1 MLRIKNPF
9 YCIKIIQQ
17 KVSYQEYLAARESV
31 TTLGQP
37 IITFIFIMALALGI
51 VSIYHILSS
60 DMRTYQLSGQLR
72 KISTVLLVIGF
83 IIIAW
88 FHLRIYQTIELVYPP
103 ELANY
108 MAANMGVSATSL
120 RFAVPLW
127 IETEKIYFWTLCLSI
142 FLTITNFRY
151 DFSRTKMTA
160 LFSSSLNIMLSIFMV
175 LSYMVNPFKEPLPG
189 LHSEITGWYQAAGA
203 GDPNIL
209 YGALYQLYFRIIYF
223 YNSEYMWTHPPML
236 FIAYASLV
244 VTFVGCVFM
253 LFRRE
258 KIFDRISYNHAKVG
272 YLLLTVGMLI
282 GYPWAVVAWDGK
294 EWWWDPK
301 INGSIMMWVLYSAY
315 LHSRIYLKRRNMWR
329 ATAILG
335 IICFLSLVFTYLL
348 TYIAPGIHAISQ

>member
-1 MLRIKNPF
+1 M
-9 YCIKIIQQ
+9 
-17 KVSYQEYLAARESV
+17 SYQEYLAARDTV
-31 TTLGQP
+31 TTIGQP
-37 IITFIFIMALALGI
+37 VIYVIFIFSLALGI
-51 VSIYHILSS
+51 IAIYHMLSNDS
-60 DMRTYQLSGQLR
+60 RAFRLASQLR
-72 KISTVLLVIGF
+72 EINTALLVIGF

-108 MAANMGVSATSL
+108 MASTMGISATSL

-127 IETEKIYFWTLCLSI
+127 IETEKLYFWTLCLSI
-142 FLTITNFRY
+142 FLAVTNYRY
-151 DFSRTKMTA
+151 DFIKTKITA
-160 LFSSSLNIMLSIFMV
+160 LFSSSLNIMLAAFGILTYYTS
-175 LSYMVNPFKEPLPG
+175 NPFREPLPG
-189 LHSEITGWYQAAGA
+189 LHSEITGWYQAAGV
-203 GDPNIL
+203 GDPNVL

-258 KIFDRISYNHAKVG
+258 KIFDRISYSHAKVG

-282 GYPWAVVAWDGK
+282 GYPWAVVAWEGTD
-294 EWWWDPK
+294 WWWDPK

-315 LHSRIYLKRRNMWR
+315 LHTRIYLKRRNMWR

-348 TYIAPGIHAISQ
+348 TYIAPGIHAITQ

>member
-1 MLRIKNPF
+1 M
-9 YCIKIIQQ
+9 
-17 KVSYQEYLAARESV
+17 SYQDYLAARETV
-31 TTLGQP
+31 TTIGQP
-37 IITFIFIMALALGI
+37 VITVILI
-51 VSIYHILSS
+51 VSLLLGMVSLYHMVTRDSRAYVLS
-60 DMRTYQLSGQLR
+60 TQLR
-72 KISTVLLVIGF
+72 KSSTMLLMVGF
-83 IIIAW
+83 IIITW

-103 ELANY
+103 GLSNY
-108 MAANMGVSATSL
+108 MSANMGISVTSL

-127 IETEKIYFWTLCLSI
+127 IETEKLYFWTLCLSI
-142 FLTITNFRY
+142 FLTVIGLQY

-175 LSYMVNPFKEPLPG
+175 LSYLANPFKEPLPG
-189 LHSEITGWYQAAGA
+189 LHSEITGWYQAAST

-209 YGALYQLYFRIIYF
+209 YGALYQLYFRIIYY

-282 GYPWAVVAWDGK
+282 GYPWAVVAWEGK
-294 EWWWDPK
+294 DWWWDPK

-315 LHSRIYLKRRNMWR
+315 LHSRIYLKRHNMWR

>member
-1 MLRIKNPF
+1 M
-9 YCIKIIQQ
+9 
-17 KVSYQEYLAARESV
+17 SYQEYLAARETV
-31 TTLGQP
+31 TTIGQP
-37 IITFIFIMALALGI
+37 VISVIFIFSLALGI
-51 VSIYHILSS
+51 IAIYHMLSNDS
-60 DMRTYQLSGQLR
+60 RAFRLASQLR
-72 KISTVLLVIGF
+72 EIDTALLVIGF

-108 MAANMGVSATSL
+108 MASTMGISATSL

-127 IETEKIYFWTLCLSI
+127 IETEKLYFWTLCLSI
-142 FLTITNFRY
+142 FLAVTNYRY
-151 DFSRTKMTA
+151 DFIKTKITA
-160 LFSSSLNIMLSIFMV
+160 LFSSSLNIMLAAFGILTYYTS
-175 LSYMVNPFKEPLPG
+175 NPFREPLPG
-189 LHSEITGWYQAAGA
+189 LHSEITGWYQAAGV
-203 GDPNIL
+203 GDPNVL

-258 KIFDRISYNHAKVG
+258 KIFDRISYSHAKVG

-282 GYPWAVVAWDGK
+282 GYPWAVLAWDGK
-294 EWWWDPK
+294 DWWWDPK

-315 LHSRIYLKRRNMWR
+315 LHTRIYLKRRNMWR

-348 TYIAPGIHAISQ
+348 TYIAPGIHAITQ

>member
-1 MLRIKNPF
+1 M
-9 YCIKIIQQ
+9 
-17 KVSYQEYLAARESV
+17 SYQEYLAARETV
-31 TTLGQP
+31 TTIGQP
-37 IITFIFIMALALGI
+37 VISVIFIFSLALGI
-51 VSIYHILSS
+51 IAIYHMLSNDS
-60 DMRTYQLSGQLR
+60 RAFRLASQLR
-72 KISTVLLVIGF
+72 EIDTALLVIGF

-108 MAANMGVSATSL
+108 LASTMGISATSL

-127 IETEKIYFWTLCLSI
+127 IETEKLYFWTLCLSI
-142 FLTITNFRY
+142 FLAVTNYRY
-151 DFSRTKMTA
+151 DFIKTKITA
-160 LFSSSLNIMLSIFMV
+160 LFSSSLNIMLAAFGILTYYTS
-175 LSYMVNPFKEPLPG
+175 NPFREPLPG
-189 LHSEITGWYQAAGA
+189 LHSEITGWYQAAGV
-203 GDPNIL
+203 GDPNVL

-236 FIAYASLV
+236 LIAYASLV
-244 VTFVGCVFM
+244 ITFVGCVFM

-258 KIFDRISYNHAKVG
+258 KIFDRISYSHAKVG

-294 EWWWDPK
+294 DWWWDPK

-315 LHSRIYLKRRNMWR
+315 LHTRIYLKRRNMWR

-348 TYIAPGIHAISQ
+348 TYIAPGIHAITQ

>member
-1 MLRIKNPF
+1 M
-9 YCIKIIQQ
+9 
-17 KVSYQEYLAARESV
+17 SYQEYLAARDTV
-31 TTLGQP
+31 TTIGQP
-37 IITFIFIMALALGI
+37 VISVIFIFSLALGI
-51 VSIYHILSS
+51 IAIYHMLSNDS
-60 DMRTYQLSGQLR
+60 RAFRLASQLR
-72 KISTVLLVIGF
+72 EINTALLVIGF

-108 MAANMGVSATSL
+108 MASTMGISATSL

-127 IETEKIYFWTLCLSI
+127 IETEKLYFWTLCLSI
-142 FLTITNFRY
+142 FLAVTNYRY
-151 DFSRTKMTA
+151 DFIKTKITA
-160 LFSSSLNIMLSIFMV
+160 LFSSSLNIMLAAFGILTYYTS
-175 LSYMVNPFKEPLPG
+175 NPFREPLPG
-189 LHSEITGWYQAAGA
+189 LHSEITGWYQAAGV
-203 GDPNIL
+203 GDPNVL

-282 GYPWAVVAWDGK
+282 GYPWAVVAWEGTD
-294 EWWWDPK
+294 WWWDPK

-315 LHSRIYLKRRNMWR
+315 LHTRIYLKRRNMWQ

-348 TYIAPGIHAISQ
+348 TYIAPGVHAITQ

>member
-1 MLRIKNPF
+1 M
-9 YCIKIIQQ
+9 
-17 KVSYQEYLAARESV
+17 SYQEYLAARDTV
-31 TTLGQP
+31 TTIGQP
-37 IITFIFIMALALGI
+37 VIYAIFIFSLALGI
-51 VSIYHILSS
+51 ISIYHMLSNDS
-60 DMRTYQLSGQLR
+60 RAFKLASKLR
-72 KISTVLLVIGF
+72 EIDTALLVIGF

-108 MAANMGVSATSL
+108 MASTMGTSSTSL
-120 RFAVPLW
+120 RFVVPLW
-127 IETEKIYFWTLCLSI
+127 IETEKLYFWTLCLSI
-142 FLTITNFRY
+142 FLAVTNYRY
-151 DFSRTKMTA
+151 DFIKTKITA
-160 LFSSSLNIMLSIFMV
+160 IFSSAMNIMLAAFGILTYYTS
-175 LSYMVNPFKEPLPG
+175 NPFKEPLFG
-189 LHSEITGWYQAAGA
+189 LHSEITGWYQAASA
-203 GDPNIL
+203 GDPNVL
-209 YGALYQLYFRIIYF
+209 YGALYQLYFRIIYY

-282 GYPWAVVAWDGK
+282 GYPWAVVAWDGTD
-294 EWWWDPK
+294 WWWDPK
-301 INGSIMMWVLYSAY
+301 VNGSIMMWVLYSAY
-315 LHSRIYLKRRNMWR
+315 LHTRIYLKRRNMWR

-348 TYIAPGIHAISQ
+348 TYIAPGIHAITQ

>member
-1 MLRIKNPF
+1 M
-9 YCIKIIQQ
+9 
-17 KVSYQEYLAARESV
+17 SYQEYLAARDTV
-31 TTLGQP
+31 TTIGQP
-37 IITFIFIMALALGI
+37 VISVIFIFSLALGI
-51 VSIYHILSS
+51 IAIYHMLSNDS
-60 DMRTYQLSGQLR
+60 RAFRLASQLR
-72 KISTVLLVIGF
+72 EINTALLVIGF

-108 MAANMGVSATSL
+108 MASTMGISATSL

-127 IETEKIYFWTLCLSI
+127 IETEKLYFWTLCLSI
-142 FLTITNFRY
+142 FLAVTNYRY
-151 DFSRTKMTA
+151 DFIKTKITA
-160 LFSSSLNIMLSIFMV
+160 LFSSSLNIMLAAFGILTYYTS
-175 LSYMVNPFKEPLPG
+175 NPFREPLPG
-189 LHSEITGWYQAAGA
+189 LHSEITGWYQAAGV
-203 GDPNIL
+203 GDPNVL

-258 KIFDRISYNHAKVG
+258 KIFDRISYSHAKVG

-282 GYPWAVVAWDGK
+282 GYPWAVVAWEGTD
-294 EWWWDPK
+294 WWWDPK

-315 LHSRIYLKRRNMWR
+315 LHTRIYLKRRNMWR

-348 TYIAPGIHAISQ
+348 TYIAPGIHAITQ

>member
-1 MLRIKNPF
+1 M
-9 YCIKIIQQ
+9 
-17 KVSYQEYLAARESV
+17 SYQEYLTARESI

-37 IITFIFIMALALGI
+37 IITVIFIAALVLGI

-60 DMRTYQLSGQLR
+60 DVRAYRLADQLR
-72 KISTVLLVIGF
+72 KVVTLLLILGF

-108 MAANMGVSATSL
+108 LSLNMGVTVTSV

-127 IETEKIYFWTLCLSI
+127 IETEKLYFWTLCISL
-142 FLTITNFRY
+142 FLGLTNLRY
-151 DFSRTKMTA
+151 DFLKTQMTA
-160 LFSSSLNIMLSIFMV
+160 LFSSSLNIMLSVFGV
-175 LSYMVNPFKEPLPG
+175 LTYLTSNPFKEPLPG
-189 LHSEITGWYQAAGA
+189 LHSEITGWYQAVGA
-203 GDPNIL
+203 GDLNIL
-209 YGALYQLYFRIIYF
+209 YGALYQLYFRIIYY

-258 KIFDRISYNHAKVG
+258 KIFDRISYNHAKFG

-282 GYPWAVVAWDGK
+282 GYPWAVVAWEGK
-294 EWWWDPK
+294 DWWWDPK

-315 LHSRIYLKRRNMWR
+315 LHTRIYLKRRNMWR

>member
-1 MLRIKNPF
+1 M
-9 YCIKIIQQ
+9 
-17 KVSYQEYLAARESV
+17 SYQEYLAVRDTV
-31 TTLGQP
+31 TTIGQP
-37 IITFIFIMALALGI
+37 VISVIFIFSLALGI
-51 VSIYHILSS
+51 IAIYHILSNDS
-60 DMRTYQLSGQLR
+60 RAFRLASQLR
-72 KISTVLLVIGF
+72 GIDTALLVIGF

-103 ELANY
+103 ELTNY
-108 MAANMGVSATSL
+108 MASTMGTSATSL

-127 IETEKIYFWTLCLSI
+127 IETEKLYFWTLCLSI
-142 FLTITNFRY
+142 FLAVTNYRY
-151 DFSRTKMTA
+151 DFIRTKITA
-160 LFSSSLNIMLSIFMV
+160 LFSSAMNIMLAAFGILTYYTS
-175 LSYMVNPFKEPLPG
+175 NPFREPLPG
-189 LHSEITGWYQAAGA
+189 LHSEITGWYQAAGV
-203 GDPNIL
+203 GDSNVL
-209 YGALYQLYFRIIYF
+209 YGALYQLYFRIIYY

-258 KIFDRISYNHAKVG
+258 KIFDLISYNHAKVG

-282 GYPWAVVAWDGK
+282 GYPWAVVAWEGTD
-294 EWWWDPK
+294 WWWDPK

-315 LHSRIYLKRRNMWR
+315 LHTRIYLKRRNMWR

-348 TYIAPGIHAISQ
+348 TYIAPGIHAITQ

>member
-1 MLRIKNPF
+1 M
-9 YCIKIIQQ
+9 
-17 KVSYQEYLAARESV
+17 SYQEYLAARDTV
-31 TTLGQP
+31 TTIGQP
-37 IITFIFIMALALGI
+37 VITIILI
-51 VSIYHILSS
+51 VSLLLGAVSLYHMVMRDNRAYMLSA
-60 DMRTYQLSGQLR
+60 QLR
-72 KISTVLLVIGF
+72 KIVTLLLILGF

-103 ELANY
+103 ELSNY
-108 MAANMGVSATSL
+108 MASTMGTSATSL

-127 IETEKIYFWTLCLSI
+127 IETEKLYFWTLCLSI
-142 FLTITNFRY
+142 FLAVTNYRY
-151 DFSRTKMTA
+151 DFIRTKITA
-160 LFSSSLNIMLSIFMV
+160 LFSSAMNIMLAAFGILTYYTS
-175 LSYMVNPFKEPLPG
+175 NPFREPLPG
-189 LHSEITGWYQAAGA
+189 LHLEITGWYQATGV
-203 GDPNIL
+203 GDPNVL

-258 KIFDRISYNHAKVG
+258 KIFDRISYSHAKVG

-282 GYPWAVVAWDGK
+282 GYPWAVVAWEGTD
-294 EWWWDPK
+294 WWWDPK

-315 LHSRIYLKRRNMWR
+315 LHTRIYLKRRNMWR

-348 TYIAPGIHAISQ
+348 TYIAPGIHAITQ

>member
-1 MLRIKNPF
+1 M
-9 YCIKIIQQ
+9 
-17 KVSYQEYLAARESV
+17 SYQEYLAARDTV
-31 TTLGQP
+31 TTIGQP
-37 IITFIFIMALALGI
+37 VISVIFIFSLALGI
-51 VSIYHILSS
+51 IAIYHMLSNDS
-60 DMRTYQLSGQLR
+60 RTFRLASQLR
-72 KISTVLLVIGF
+72 EINTALLVIGF

-108 MAANMGVSATSL
+108 MASTMGISATSL

-127 IETEKIYFWTLCLSI
+127 IETEKLYFWTLCLSI
-142 FLTITNFRY
+142 FLAVTNYRY
-151 DFSRTKMTA
+151 DFIKTKITA
-160 LFSSSLNIMLSIFMV
+160 LFSSSLNIMLAAFGILTYYTS
-175 LSYMVNPFKEPLPG
+175 NPFREPLPG
-189 LHSEITGWYQAAGA
+189 LHSEITGWYQAAGV
-203 GDPNIL
+203 GDPNVL

-258 KIFDRISYNHAKVG
+258 KIFDRISYSHAKVG

-282 GYPWAVVAWDGK
+282 GYPWAVVAWEGTD
-294 EWWWDPK
+294 WWWDPK

-315 LHSRIYLKRRNMWR
+315 LHTRIYLKRRNMWQ

-348 TYIAPGIHAISQ
+348 TYIAPGIHAITQ

>member
-1 MLRIKNPF
+1 M
-9 YCIKIIQQ
+9 
-17 KVSYQEYLAARESV
+17 SYQEYLAARDTV
-31 TTLGQP
+31 TTIGQP
-37 IITFIFIMALALGI
+37 VIYVIFIFSLALGI
-51 VSIYHILSS
+51 IAIYHMLSNDS
-60 DMRTYQLSGQLR
+60 RAFRLASQLR
-72 KISTVLLVIGF
+72 EIDTALLVIGF

-108 MAANMGVSATSL
+108 MASTMGISTTPS
-120 RFAVPLW
+120 RFVVPLW
-127 IETEKIYFWTLCLSI
+127 IETEKLYFWTLCLSI
-142 FLTITNFRY
+142 FLAVTNYRY
-151 DFSRTKMTA
+151 DFIKTKITA
-160 LFSSSLNIMLSIFMV
+160 LFSSAMNIMLAAFGILTYYTS
-175 LSYMVNPFKEPLPG
+175 NPFREPLSS
-189 LHSEITGWYQAAGA
+189 LHLEITGWYQAASV
-203 GDPNIL
+203 GDPNVL
-209 YGALYQLYFRIIYF
+209 YATLYQLYFRIIYF

-258 KIFDRISYNHAKVG
+258 KIFDQISYSHAKVG

-282 GYPWAVVAWDGK
+282 GYPWAVVAWEGK
-294 EWWWDPK
+294 DWWWDPK

-315 LHSRIYLKRRNMWR
+315 LHTRIYHKRHNMWR

-348 TYIAPGIHAISQ
+348 TYIAPGIHAITQ

>member
-1 MLRIKNPF
+1 M
-9 YCIKIIQQ
+9 
-17 KVSYQEYLAARESV
+17 SYQEYLAARDSV
-31 TTLGQP
+31 TTIGHP
-37 IITFIFIMALALGI
+37 VISFIFIFSLTLGI
-51 VSIYHILSS
+51 IAIYHMVSN
-60 DMRTYQLSGQLR
+60 DNRALR
-72 KISTVLLVIGF
+72 LASKLREIDTALLVIGF

-108 MAANMGVSATSL
+108 MASTMGTSATFL

-127 IETEKIYFWTLCLSI
+127 IENEKLYFWTLCLSI
-142 FLTITNFRY
+142 FLAVTNFHY
-151 DFSRTKMTA
+151 DFIKTKITA
-160 LFSSSLNIMLSIFMV
+160 LFSSAMNIMLAAFGILTYYTS
-175 LSYMVNPFKEPLPG
+175 NPFREPLPG
-189 LHSEITGWYQAAGA
+189 LHSEITGWYQAASL
-203 GDPNIL
+203 GDTNVL
-209 YGALYQLYFRIIYF
+209 YGVLYQLYFRIIYY

-244 VTFVGCVFM
+244 VTFVGCSFM

-282 GYPWAVVAWDGK
+282 GYPWAVVAWEGK
-294 EWWWDPK
+294 DWWWDPK

-315 LHSRIYLKRRNMWR
+315 LHTRIYLKRHNMWR

-335 IICFLSLVFTYLL
+335 IICFMSLVFTYLL
-348 TYIAPGIHAISQ
+348 TYIAPGIHAITQ

>member
-1 MLRIKNPF
+1 M
-9 YCIKIIQQ
+9 
-17 KVSYQEYLAARESV
+17 SYQEYLTARETV
-31 TTLGQP
+31 TAIGQP
-37 IITFIFIMALALGI
+37 VITFILI
-51 VSIYHILSS
+51 VSLLLAMVSLYHMVTRDLRAYMLSA
-60 DMRTYQLSGQLR
+60 QLR
-72 KISTVLLVIGF
+72 KSGTVLLTIGF

-88 FHLRIYQTIELVYPP
+88 FHIRIYQTIELIYPP
-103 ELANY
+103 ELSNY
-108 MAANMGVSATSL
+108 MSANMGIAVTSL

-127 IETEKIYFWTLCLSI
+127 IETEKLYFWTLCLSI
-142 FLTITNFRY
+142 FLAAIGLQY

-160 LFSSSLNIMLSIFMV
+160 LFSSSLNIMLSIFMA
-175 LSYMVNPFKEPLPG
+175 LSYLAHPFKEPLPG
-189 LHSEITGWYQAAGA
+189 LHSEISGWYQAAGT

-209 YGALYQLYFRIIYF
+209 YGALYQLYFRIIYY

-282 GYPWAVVAWDGK
+282 GYPWAVMAWEGK
-294 EWWWDPK
+294 DWWWDPK

-315 LHSRIYLKRRNMWR
+315 LHSRIYVKRHNMWR

>member
-1 MLRIKNPF
+1 M
-9 YCIKIIQQ
+9 
-17 KVSYQEYLAARESV
+17 SYQEYLAARDTV
-31 TTLGQP
+31 TTIGQP
-37 IITFIFIMALALGI
+37 VITIILI
-51 VSIYHILSS
+51 VSLLLGAVSLYHMVMRDNRAYMLSA
-60 DMRTYQLSGQLR
+60 QLR
-72 KISTVLLVIGF
+72 KIVTLLLILGF

-108 MAANMGVSATSL
+108 MASTMGTSTTPS
-120 RFAVPLW
+120 RFVVPLW
-127 IETEKIYFWTLCLSI
+127 IETEKLYFWTLCLSI
-142 FLTITNFRY
+142 FLAVTNYRY
-151 DFSRTKMTA
+151 DFIRTKITA
-160 LFSSSLNIMLSIFMV
+160 LFSSAMNIMLAAFGILTYYTS
-175 LSYMVNPFKEPLPG
+175 NPFREPLPG
-189 LHSEITGWYQAAGA
+189 LHLEITGWYQAAGV
-203 GDPNIL
+203 GDPNVL
-209 YGALYQLYFRIIYF
+209 YGTLYQLYFRIIYF

-258 KIFDRISYNHAKVG
+258 KIFDRISYSHAKVG

-282 GYPWAVVAWDGK
+282 GYPWAVVAWEGK
-294 EWWWDPK
+294 DWWWDPK

-315 LHSRIYLKRRNMWR
+315 LHTRIYLKRRNMWR

-348 TYIAPGIHAISQ
+348 TYIAPGIHAITQ